1 METQIENDFSK
12 LNETKIAEETKNHLL
27 YKSWKQQIEHE
38 QVRFYLI
45 FFFIGGL
52 FLTSLGFTI
61 LWILKLTNAINIVD
75 FTFDFFFLQKWF
87 VFPICAFFFIVLVK
101 NYLDWYRFQKEKEIH
116 FNEENAYNFSRTP
129 NFVIEMYK
137 RNHARV
143 IFIRWWLVASIIMC
157 GIIFGFLT
165 IAKITQNVKE
175 LKIQGIVLTF
185 KNINS
190 EKTYLSE
197 FVFTGIYLSIVVLV
211 NLWVWINS
219 NREISNL
226 LASFD
231 IKNIYPDSEL
241 NSYKK
246 RIHIISF
253 CLFLLP
259 FFIILILILLIKKL
273 WRRK

>member
-226 LASFD
+226 LALFD

>member
-226 LASFD
+226 LALFD

-241 NSYKK
+241 NIYKK

>member
-1 METQIENDFSK
+1 MQLTSLI
-12 LNETKIAEETKNHLL
+12 LH
-27 YKSWKQQIEHE
+27 
-38 QVRFYLI
+38 LI
-45 FFFIGGL
+45 FFSYKNDL
-52 FLTSLGFTI
+52 F
-61 LWILKLTNAINIVD
+61 
-75 FTFDFFFLQKWF
+75 
-87 VFPICAFFFIVLVK
+87 FPICAFFFIVLVK

-175 LKIQGIVLTF
+175 FKIQGIVLTF

-190 EKTYLSE
+190 KKTYLSE

-226 LASFD
+226 LALFD

>member
-190 EKTYLSE
+190 KKTYLSE

-226 LASFD
+226 LALFD